1 MIESKKK
8 SKGNNFK
15 ILLLMSLL
23 ASSLT
28 LITSNQ
34 SRAAECKPVK
44 PRGQSVGSIKYG
56 SRSMPIIPFT
66 YPAGGV
72 MEPQKTTKAAAISLR
87 HMPLDSKLG
96 TSVIAWH
103 VDFNGCVN
111 ELNALLKKPVGHK
124 FSITDDKGAKRNYV
138 ISEKFTVK
146 KGNYKRSWFSL
157 VGPRQLAMFTCSG
170 PFEKGHYRNNEVLIA
185 VPALDA

>member
-1 MIESKKK
+1 MIESKKR

-15 ILLLMSLL
+15 ILLLMSLI

-72 MEPQKTTKAAAISLR
+72 MEPQKTTKAAASINKQAEVFIKARILLLWWCQPIVATQLR
-87 HMPLDSKLG
+87 VNRHAHKKL
-96 TSVIAWH
+96 AH
-103 VDFNGCVN
+103 
-111 ELNALLKKPVGHK
+111 
-124 FSITDDKGAKRNYV
+124 
-138 ISEKFTVK
+138 
-146 KGNYKRSWFSL
+146 
-157 VGPRQLAMFTCSG
+157 SG
-170 PFEKGHYRNNEVLIA
+170 RA
-185 VPALDA
+185 R